1 MIYGNLWRNCMGV
14 YLVRKKGD
22 IPTVYK
28 LLGKQ
33 MKPQIDKETEAFTL

>member
-1 MIYGNLWRNCMGV
+1 MEKLYGRILST
-14 YLVRKKGD
+14 KKGD

-33 MKPQIDKETEAFTL
+33 MKPQMDKETEAFTL